1 MRLDPVDIN
10 VVQVC
15 PRTGRVLHS
24 KRHTAT
30 ALSYCVAE
38 TDSAAS
44 HGRKVLVI
52 GREEKTQQEFAIAGG
67 VRVLARHAASE
78 GKATIILTQ
87 RNLQIMCQAEP
98 NAMVGWL
105 RGIADPAAAAARTSQ
120 QPPPPVPAP
129 TKRVLAAEKGPRTG
143 SLAIAGSLVVGGESG
158 ANGGGSPAAVG
169 THGGARAITA
179 GGALAR
185 YGSEAYLGAAG
196 CHARRTRRQ
205 IGLPHRRGIKLIA
218 TDCHCVPLI
227 LCECTL
233 HHGLRPSSGLP
244 HRRRGR
250 WEVVPVVPNCRQA
263 TVCDNLRHSLD
274 GDSGVPDQRR
284 DHPSLGWARWHRA
297 APS

>member
-15 PRTGRVLHS
+15 PRTGRTLHS

-78 GKATIILTQ
+78 GKATIMLTQ

-105 RGIADPAAAAARTSQ
+105 RGIADPAAAAAARTSQ

-129 TKRVLAAEKGPRTG
+129 TKRVLAPLSPNCMSPTAAARLQPKKGREPGRSPLQAASEAKAAQMAAVRPLQSART
-143 SLAIAGSLVVGGESG
+143 AGHAPSPLV
-158 ANGGGSPAAVG
+158 ALSPATAQKLTTEQQAVMRDVLG
-169 THGGARAITA
+169 GKSVCLIGGASNILSLR
-179 GGALAR
+179 
-185 YGSEAYLGAAG
+185 
-196 CHARRTRRQ
+196 
-205 IGLPHRRGIKLIA
+205 A
-218 TDCHCVPLI
+218 TDPL
-227 LCECTL
+227 
-233 HHGLRPSSGLP
+233 
-244 HRRRGR
+244 
-250 WEVVPVVPNCRQA
+250 
-263 TVCDNLRHSLD
+263 
-274 GDSGVPDQRR
+274 
-284 DHPSLGWARWHRA
+284 
-297 APS
+297 

>member
-15 PRTGRVLHS
+15 PRTGRTLHS

-78 GKATIILTQ
+78 GKATIMLTQ

-129 TKRVLAAEKGPRTG
+129 TKRVLAPLSPNCMSPTAAARLQPKKGREPGRSPLQAASEAKAAQMAAVRPLQSART
-143 SLAIAGSLVVGGESG
+143 AGHAPSPLV
-158 ANGGGSPAAVG
+158 ALSPATAQKLTTEQQAVMRDVLG
-169 THGGARAITA
+169 GKSVCLIGGASNTA
-179 GGALAR
+179 
-185 YGSEAYLGAAG
+185 
-196 CHARRTRRQ
+196 CH
-205 IGLPHRRGIKLIA
+205 
-218 TDCHCVPLI
+218 
-227 LCECTL
+227 
-233 HHGLRPSSGLP
+233 
-244 HRRRGR
+244 
-250 WEVVPVVPNCRQA
+250 
-263 TVCDNLRHSLD
+263 
-274 GDSGVPDQRR
+274 
-284 DHPSLGWARWHRA
+284 
-297 APS
+297 

>member
-15 PRTGRVLHS
+15 PRTGRTLHS

-78 GKATIILTQ
+78 GKATIMLTQ

-105 RGIADPAAAAARTSQ
+105 RGIADPAAAACFS
-120 QPPPPVPAP
+120 P
-129 TKRVLAAEKGPRTG
+129 LAAGKC
-143 SLAIAGSLVVGGESG
+143 LADL
-158 ANGGGSPAAVG
+158 P
-169 THGGARAITA
+169 
-179 GGALAR
+179 ALAR
-185 YGSEAYLGAAG
+185 LRLRRLGVLAVYGNDGGDAW
-196 CHARRTRRQ
+196 CTVRQ
-205 IGLPHRRGIKLIA
+205 SRFFSHRR
-218 TDCHCVPLI
+218 C
-227 LCECTL
+227 
-233 HHGLRPSSGLP
+233 SGLP
-244 HRRRGR
+244 DALAGQTGGR
-250 WEVVPVVPNCRQA
+250 MAACIW
-263 TVCDNLRHSLD
+263 LD
-274 GDSGVPDQRR
+274 
-284 DHPSLGWARWHRA
+284 
-297 APS
+297 

>member
-15 PRTGRVLHS
+15 PRTGRTLHS

-78 GKATIILTQ
+78 GKATIMLTQ

-129 TKRVLAAEKGPRTG
+129 TKRVLAPLSPNCISPTAAARLQPKKGREPGRSPLQAASEAKAAQMAART
-143 SLAIAGSLVVGGESG
+143 AGNAPSPLV
-158 ANGGGSPAAVG
+158 ALSPATAQKLTTEQQAVMRDVLG
-169 THGGARAITA
+169 GKSVCLIGGASNILSLR
-179 GGALAR
+179 
-185 YGSEAYLGAAG
+185 
-196 CHARRTRRQ
+196 
-205 IGLPHRRGIKLIA
+205 A
-218 TDCHCVPLI
+218 TDPL
-227 LCECTL
+227 
-233 HHGLRPSSGLP
+233 
-244 HRRRGR
+244 
-250 WEVVPVVPNCRQA
+250 
-263 TVCDNLRHSLD
+263 
-274 GDSGVPDQRR
+274 
-284 DHPSLGWARWHRA
+284 
-297 APS
+297 